1 MMEWKFEQNE
11 RLITQGKK
19 LVYLTESSL
28 KESMTL
34 ILFHLG
40 NGMNYVYSVL

>member
-11 RLITQGKK
+11 NEEGKK